1 MRLPEFDSGNP
12 LNERVS
18 EEINWDGEGPDSP
31 LYPHV
36 ARAVFNEPWAL
47 KPEMYSTIC
56 ELVRFRNQGG
66 QFTAEEVQERVGA
79 APIRRGAVRSG
90 SVAVLPLYGILGQ
103 RMNLMMNISG
113 GTSTELFGKVF
124 REAIADPSIG
134 AIVID
139 VDSPGGS
146 VFGIVELWQTIM
158 DARGTKPVVAVADS
172 LAASAAYWII
182 SAADEIVVTPGGEV
196 GSIGVLAAHED
207 LSGAREHAGVKT
219 TLISTGK
226 KKVLGN
232 PFEPLS
238 EEARAS
244 IQEKV
249 DAYYSMFISS
259 VARGRGVQVSE
270 VRSGFGDGDTVMA
283 GEAVRLKMADRIG
296 TLENAIDRLIGRSAN
311 RTTTRAEAPV
321 KDIHNLNR
329 RRIALL

>member
-1 MRLPEFDSGNP
+1 MQPLTESRAEPLRYEF
-12 LNERVS
+12 V
-18 EEINWDGEGPDSP
+18 
-31 LYPHV
+31 V
-36 ARAVFNEPWAL
+36 QAVFNEPWAL
-47 KPEMYSTIC
+47 KPEMYATIC
-56 ELVRFRNQGG
+56 ELVRLRANGG
-66 QFTAEEVQERVGA
+66 QLTADEIQERIGA
-79 APIRRGAVRSG
+79 APTRRGAARNG
-90 SVAVLPLYGILGQ
+90 AVAVMPLYGVLGQ
-103 RMNLMMNISG
+103 RMNLMMNMSG
-113 GTSTELFGKVF
+113 GTSTELFGKAF

-146 VFGIVELWQTIM
+146 VFGIMELWQTIM

-207 LSGAREHAGVKT
+207 RSGAQEQAGVKT
-219 TLISTGK
+219 TLISTGR

-238 EEARAS
+238 EDARAS

-249 DAYYSMFISS
+249 DDYYSMFVSS
-259 VARGRGVQVSE
+259 VARGRGVKVSE
-270 VRSGFGDGDTVMA
+270 VRSGFGEGETVLA
-283 GEAVRLKMADRIG
+283 GEAVRLKMADRID
-296 TLENAIDRLIGRSAN
+296 TLEKTIDRLIGRPAN

-321 KDIHNLNR
+321 KYNLNINR